1 MEIKELLERHR
12 EYYLNHF
19 GQALTKEKE
28 KPGAAELLIELNKQG
43 DEPNEVY
50 RMYRF
55 DFMRKENGAPK
66 PVEFN
71 LDGHLIHET
80 VEYDIGEQKILVN
93 PLVWN
98 GTELILDIEL
108 KDWTDYEDWA
118 RKWLDLND
126 ENEIDQNGYS
136 GVIHNISPPEP
147 IQQGT
152 GVSIDLGTA
161 PVDAL
166 TELIEIFLN
175 TEGVR
180 TIRIETANI
189 REEKNKTAHNNK

>member
-1 MEIKELLERHR
+1 MKIKELLEKHR
-12 EYYLNHF
+12 EYYLNHY
-19 GQALTKEKE
+19 GQALTKEKS
-28 KPGAAELLIELNKQG
+28 GAAELLIELNKQG

-55 DFMRKENGAPK
+55 DFMSKENDAPK

-71 LDGHLIHET
+71 LDGYLNHET
-80 VEYDIGEQKILVN
+80 VEYDVGEQKIIVN
-93 PLVWN
+93 PFFWN
-98 GTELILDIEL
+98 SIELILDTEV
-108 KDWTDYEDWA
+108 KDLNDYEDWA
-118 RKWLDLND
+118 RKWLDLKDKNK
-126 ENEIDQNGYS
+126 IDQNGYS

-147 IQQGT
+147 IQRGT
-152 GVSIDLGTA
+152 RFLIDLGTA

-175 TEGVR
+175 TEGVG

-189 REEKNKTAHNNK
+189 SEE